1 MLRLIK
7 IIMINSALLSLSACQ
22 HQFELTN
29 TQPTEAALVANAI
42 NNGMEVE
49 LEINYLQA
57 YKNLKIAYRQCVA
70 FTSEQAFIFT
80 DSQLEDNF
88 EMGTIFAR
96 GEDGAYLSKV
106 LVEALEPNKTRL
118 TFFVPKGYPFAKS
131 RFHQEIKRAK
141 GQDTQCN
148 VKPT

>member
-1 MLRLIK
+1 M
-7 IIMINSALLSLSACQ
+7 IISALLPLSACQ

-42 NNGMEVE
+42 NNGMEIE
-49 LEINYLQA
+49 LEINYLEA

-88 EMGTIFAR
+88 AMGTIFAR

-106 LVEALEPNKTRL
+106 LVEALESNKTRL
-118 TFFVPKGYPFAKS
+118 TFFVPKGYPFANS

>member
-7 IIMINSALLSLSACQ
+7 IIMIISALLPLSACQ

-42 NNGMEVE
+42 NNGMEIE
-49 LEINYLQA
+49 LEINYLEA

-70 FTSEQAFIFT
+70 FTSEQAFVFT

-106 LVEALEPNKTRL
+106 LVEALQPNKTRL
-118 TFFVPKGYPFAKS
+118 TFFVPKGYPFANS
-131 RFHQEIKRAK
+131 RFRQEIKRAK

>member
-7 IIMINSALLSLSACQ
+7 IIMIISALLPLSACQ

-42 NNGMEVE
+42 NNGMEIE
-49 LEINYLQA
+49 LEINYLEA

-70 FTSEQAFIFT
+70 FTSEQAFVFT

-118 TFFVPKGYPFAKS
+118 TFFVPKGYPFANS
-131 RFHQEIKRAK
+131 RFRQEIKRAK

>member
-42 NNGMEVE
+42 NNGMEIE
-49 LEINYLQA
+49 LEINYLEA

-70 FTSEQAFIFT
+70 FTSEQAFVFT

>member
-7 IIMINSALLSLSACQ
+7 IIMISSALLSLSACQ

-42 NNGMEVE
+42 NNGMEIE
-49 LEINYLQA
+49 LEINYLEA

-70 FTSEQAFIFT
+70 FTSEQAFVFT

-118 TFFVPKGYPFAKS
+118 TFFVPKGYPFANS

>member
-7 IIMINSALLSLSACQ
+7 IIMIISALLPLSACQ

-42 NNGMEVE
+42 NNGMEIE
-49 LEINYLQA
+49 LEINYLEA

-70 FTSEQAFIFT
+70 FTSEQAFVFT

-106 LVEALEPNKTRL
+106 LVEALESNKTRL
-118 TFFVPKGYPFAKS
+118 TFFVPKGYPFANS

>member
-7 IIMINSALLSLSACQ
+7 IIMIISALLPLSACQ

-49 LEINYLQA
+49 LEINYLQV

-118 TFFVPKGYPFAKS
+118 TFFVPKGYPFANS

>member
-7 IIMINSALLSLSACQ
+7 IIMIISALLPLSACQ

-42 NNGMEVE
+42 NNGMEIE
-49 LEINYLQA
+49 LEINYLEA

-88 EMGTIFAR
+88 AMGTIFAR

-106 LVEALEPNKTRL
+106 LVEALESNKTRL
-118 TFFVPKGYPFAKS
+118 TFFVPKGYPFANS

>member
-7 IIMINSALLSLSACQ
+7 IIMIISALLPLSACQ

-42 NNGMEVE
+42 NNGMEIE
-49 LEINYLQA
+49 LEINYLEA

-118 TFFVPKGYPFAKS
+118 TFFVPKGYPFANS
-131 RFHQEIKRAK
+131 RFRQEIKRAK